1 MSVFIKVIIYIQERT
16 CHLNKNTSI
25 FTYRKKKKNQHQSLS
40 KSSKNNKEEGTL
52 PDLLGD
58 KVVST

>member
-1 MSVFIKVIIYIQERT
+1 MWVFIKVIIYIQERT

-25 FTYRKKKKNQHQSLS
+25 FTYRKKKKQHQSLS